1 MEREDVIM
9 ARKKQRSEAPKKGR
23 HSSMKVDLSLLGI
36 IIIIL
41 ALIVYDMFVDRQ
53 LFANLMCT
61 VVSLFVVVVTYFLGI
76 IPGLTLNLIFIFVI
90 VLGTIYQYVK
100 TGNFVSGAIFWTII
114 PPLMSISLY
123 FFTENVKK
131 LQEEN
136 FELKREVGSETVDEE
151 TNLWSMDTY
160 LEHFVVFSTLA
171 NDFHVPLSLYV
182 VRVRYWNAVS
192 GMMPARDQH
201 ELFIG
206 LSDMLRDMKTG
217 HEFVYLADSNP
228 PTWAILS
235 ANEPTEGTQEFKEA
249 FYNEFDQFL
258 NTHPEIA
265 KIDIQFAIS
274 HIHYDPA
281 EHPTAESF
289 FEDGVHELQYDV

>member
-1 MEREDVIM
+1 M
-9 ARKKQRSEAPKKGR
+9 AKKKQRNEEPKKQR
-23 HSSMKVDLSLLGI
+23 NRSIKVDLALLGMVMVI
-36 IIIIL
+36 M

-53 LFANLMCT
+53 LFSNLICT
-61 VVSLFVVVVTYFLGI
+61 VISLFVLVVTYFLGI

-90 VLGTIYQYVK
+90 VIGTIYQYIK
-100 TGNFVSGAIFWTII
+100 TGNFVIGSIFWTII
-114 PPLMSISLY
+114 PPLMSLSLY
-123 FFTENVKK
+123 FFTDNVKK

-182 VRVRYWNAVS
+182 VRIRYWNAVS

-217 HEFVYLADSNP
+217 HEFVYLADANP

-235 ANEPTEGTQEFKEA
+235 ANEPIDGTPEFRES
-249 FYNEFDQFL
+249 FYSEFEQFL
-258 NTHPEIA
+258 NAHPELE
-265 KIDIQFAIS
+265 KIDIQFVIS
-274 HIHYDPA
+274 HIHYDPH
-281 EHPTAESF
+281 EHPNAESF